1 MALFFHPKEW
11 LTQPVIIPIDTE
23 FFATKVGEQEYSN
36 VAVHRLPGFS
46 MYSNTHPQARA
57 GKEIQGADI
66 YVSAH
71 THRKGHSEQP
81 VKSFGGI
88 AKIVHYIS
96 VGAYKATDDHA
107 KKWLHGNSAVK
118 EMYGSAVVLNQE
130 GITYFNDIL
139 EARKSSN
146 IEFPS

>member
-1 MALFFHPKEW
+1 
-11 LTQPVIIPIDTE
+11 
-23 FFATKVGEQEYSN
+23 
-36 VAVHRLPGFS
+36 
-46 MYSNTHPQARA
+46 MYSNTHPQVRA

-81 VKSFGGI
+81 VKKFGGI
-88 AKIVHYIS
+88 AKMVHYIS
-96 VGAYKATDDHA
+96 VGAYKATDDYA
-107 KKWLHGNSAVK
+107 KKKGFAQQAIK

-139 EARKSSN
+139 KANGIIQVSTPK
-146 IEFPS
+146 

>member
-1 MALFFHPKEW
+1 
-11 LTQPVIIPIDTE
+11 
-23 FFATKVGEQEYSN
+23 
-36 VAVHRLPGFS
+36 
-46 MYSNTHPQARA
+46 MYSNTHPQVRA
-57 GKEIQGADI
+57 GKEMQVADI

-88 AKIVHYIS
+88 AKMVHYIS
-96 VGAYKATDDHA
+96 VGAYKATDDYEKRKGFA
-107 KKWLHGNSAVK
+107 QQAIK
-118 EMYGSAVVLNQE
+118 EMHGSAVVLKQE

-146 IEFPS
+146 IEDPI